1 MKTWHVASE
10 FQSLLRI
17 NVVFQNSHCRW
28 SWSLSLQ
35 QKSKRANSSSTNT
48 TVCTLTL
55 TSPFQLVGVQAGERE
70 HRQLCLDPSPDSS
83 SWHASK
89 LYHTGPAPS
98 HIPSVP
104 FLLSTSLT
112 LCPLAFPLEF
122 QTQAVKSNHDTCLL
136 CVQRKRKCRW
146 GLPFPFAAT
155 TPLPGVCRAVCD
167 IAENAT
173 RDVLSML
180 R

>member
-1 MKTWHVASE
+1 MILIVVITTKKQAGKLLEYQYNSMHTNTHV
-10 FQSLLRI
+10 
-17 NVVFQNSHCRW
+17 
-28 SWSLSLQ
+28 SLST
-35 QKSKRANSSSTNT
+35 RR
-48 TVCTLTL
+48 
-55 TSPFQLVGVQAGERE
+55 SPGRGERE

-104 FLLSTSLT
+104 SLLSASLT

-173 RDVLSML
+173 RDVLFML